1 MAVAAVLKVGAML
14 GKAGGA
20 IAKGGKVAM
29 KVGKKGAQAVAKKTK
44 KTAQGVKKAV
54 QKRKK
59 INKDIFMSRDRAQ
72 KKKLE
77 QDKRREEEE
86 SLEQTKKSKQKPSV
100 KKAMPG
106 GNMLQRLISFLTTVI
121 VGWVVINLPKIIKS
135 VKGVIKKIKEIYNGI
150 TGFFSSIGDFF
161 IGVKDKIGDFIN
173 KIKEIDF
180 SKIRD
185 NIKEK
190 IDGIKNG
197 FTNMVDKIKS
207 GLSILMGKKN
217 EDPKKLAKSGF
228 GGDTTAVTNESKNKI
243 ADKEAE
249 LDSVMKDTDKQL
261 KESKNQE
268 TNFNDIISKG
278 QKELKK
284 IGIDVTI
291 QKSNFMTPASE
302 VVKIV
307 DGKEVV
313 VTDMDESLRIQNEAR
328 NMLKGDQSGKL
339 IPSSSTTT
347 TTTTANN
354 NIISKPPI
362 STDLTS
368 SITPSSTNNEIVIDN
383 IIPAQS
389 QVAQSQGGGEGDLIV
404 VESSLNS
411 NVKDS
416 LLLDAAYT

>member
-20 IAKGGKVAM
+20 IAKGGKLAM

-44 KTAQGVKKAV
+44 KTAQGVKKVV

-121 VGWVVINLPKIIKS
+121 VGWVVVNLPKIIKS

-249 LDSVMKDTDKQL
+249 FDSVMKDADNQL
-261 KESKNQE
+261 KETNQQQN
-268 TNFNDIISKG
+268 NFDESISKG

-284 IGIDVTI
+284 IGINVTT
-291 QKSNFMTPASE
+291 K
-302 VVKIV
+302 KISVEKQVTGRV
-307 DGKEVV
+307 DLNTGKTYINKKEVSV
-313 VTDMDESLRIQNEAR
+313 DEYNKFANMSQKEKIQNYGQTQ
-328 NMLKGDQSGKL
+328 KFDTSVSK
-339 IPSSSTTT
+339 
-347 TTTTANN
+347 N

-362 STDLTS
+362 SKDLTS

-389 QVAQSQGGGEGDLIV
+389 QMVSQGGGEGDLIV
-404 VESSLNS
+404 VESPLNS

>member
-1 MAVAAVLKVGAML
+1 MAAAAVLKLGAML

-29 KVGKKGAQAVAKKTK
+29 KVGKRGAKAVAKNTK
-44 KTAQGVKKAV
+44 KTAQNVKKAV

-59 INKDIFMSRDRAQ
+59 INKDTFMSRDRAQ

-77 QDKRREEEE
+77 QDKRRREEQ

-100 KKAMPG
+100 KKSMPG
-106 GNMLQRLISFLTTVI
+106 GGMLQRLISFLTTVI
-121 VGWVVINLPKIIKS
+121 VGWVVVNLPKIIKS

-150 TGFFSSIGDFF
+150 TGFFSSVGDFF
-161 IGVKDKIGDFIN
+161 VGIKDKIGDFIN
-173 KIKEIDF
+173 KIKGIDF

-185 NIKEK
+185 NIKDK

-197 FTNMVDKIKS
+197 FTNMVDKIKG
-207 GLSILMGKKN
+207 GLSLLTGKKK

-228 GGDTTAVTNESKNKI
+228 GGDTSAVTNDSKNKI
-243 ADKEAE
+243 AGKEAE
-249 LDSVMKDTDKQL
+249 LDSVMKDTDNQL
-261 KESKNQE
+261 KE
-268 TNFNDIISKG
+268 TNDQQNNFDESISKG

-284 IGIDVTI
+284 IGINVNIKKISVERVVTGRI
-291 QKSNFMTPASE
+291 DLETGKTYIN
-302 VVKIV
+302 K
-307 DGKEVV
+307 KEVSA
-313 VTDMDESLRIQNEAR
+313 DEYNKFANMSQKEKIQNYGQTQ
-328 NMLKGDQSGKL
+328 KFDTSVTKD
-339 IPSSSTTT
+339 
-347 TTTTANN
+347 
-354 NIISKPPI
+354 NIISKPPTA
-362 STDLTS
+362 TDLTS

-383 IIPAQS
+383 IIPAQN
-389 QVAQSQGGGEGDLIV
+389 QVAQSQGGQGDIIV

>member
-121 VGWVVINLPKIIKS
+121 VGWVVVNLPKIIKS

-249 LDSVMKDTDKQL
+249 FDSVMKDADNQL
-261 KESKNQE
+261 KETNQQQN
-268 TNFNDIISKG
+268 NFDESISKG

-284 IGIDVTI
+284 IGINVTT
-291 QKSNFMTPASE
+291 K
-302 VVKIV
+302 KISVEKQVTGRV
-307 DGKEVV
+307 DLNTGKTYINKKEVSV
-313 VTDMDESLRIQNEAR
+313 DEYNKFANMSQKEKIQNYGQTQ
-328 NMLKGDQSGKL
+328 KFDTSVSK
-339 IPSSSTTT
+339 
-347 TTTTANN
+347 N

-362 STDLTS
+362 SKDLTS

-389 QVAQSQGGGEGDLIV
+389 QMVSQGGGEGDLIV
-404 VESSLNS
+404 VESPLNS

>member
-1 MAVAAVLKVGAML
+1 MAAAAVLKLGAML

-29 KVGKKGAQAVAKKTK
+29 KVGKRGAKAVAKNTK
-44 KTAQGVKKAV
+44 KTAQNVKKAV

-59 INKDIFMSRDRAQ
+59 INKDTFMSRDRAQ

-77 QDKRREEEE
+77 QDKRRREEE
-86 SLEQTKKSKQKPSV
+86 SLEQVKKSKQKPSV

-106 GNMLQRLISFLTTVI
+106 ANMLQRLIGFLTTVI
-121 VGWVVINLPKIIKS
+121 VGWIVVNLPKIIKS
-135 VKGVIKKIKEIYNGI
+135 VKGLIKKIKEIYNGI
-150 TGFFSSIGDFF
+150 TGFFSSVGDFF
-161 IGVKDKIGDFIN
+161 VGIKDKIGDFIN
-173 KIKEIDF
+173 KIKGVDF

-185 NIKEK
+185 SIKEK

-197 FTNMVDKIKS
+197 FTNMVDKIKG
-207 GLSILMGKKN
+207 GLSVLMGKKK

-228 GGDTTAVTNESKNKI
+228 GGDTSAVTNESKNKI
-243 ADKEAE
+243 SDKEAE
-249 LDSVMKDTDKQL
+249 IDSVMKDTDNQL
-261 KESKNQE
+261 IE
-268 TNFNDIISKG
+268 TNKQQNNFDKSISKG

-291 QKSNFMTPASE
+291 KKTSIEQQVTGGFDMKTGKAYIN
-302 VVKIV
+302 K
-307 DGKEVV
+307 KEVSV
-313 VTDMDESLRIQNEAR
+313 DEYNKFA
-328 NMLKGDQSGKL
+328 NMSKKEQLQKYGQTQKFDTSIKKD
-339 IPSSSTTT
+339 
-347 TTTTANN
+347 
-354 NIISKPPI
+354 NIISKPPTPI
-362 STDLTS
+362 DLGS

-383 IIPAQS
+383 IIPAQN
-389 QVAQSQGGGEGDLIV
+389 QVAQSQGGQGDIIV

>member
-1 MAVAAVLKVGAML
+1 MAAAAAVLKVGALL

-20 IAKGGKVAM
+20 IAKGGKLAM
-29 KVGKKGAQAVAKKTK
+29 KKGATAFKKSKKVAGNVKKAVAKK
-44 KTAQGVKKAV
+44 
-54 QKRKK
+54 RK
-59 INKDIFMSRDRAQ
+59 ISRETFMSKERTRKQ
-72 KKKLE
+72 KLE
-77 QDKRREEEE
+77 RDKRREEEE
-86 SLEQTKKSKQKPSV
+86 SLEQTKKSKEKPSI

-121 VGWVVINLPKIIKS
+121 VGWIVVNLPKIIKS
-135 VKGVIKKIKEIYNGI
+135 IKGVIKKINEIYTGI
-150 TGFFSSIGDFF
+150 TGFFSSVGDFF
-161 IGVKDKIGDFIN
+161 VGIKDKIGDFIN
-173 KIKEIDF
+173 KIKGVDF

-185 NIKEK
+185 SIKEK

-197 FTNMVDKIKS
+197 FTNMVDKIKG

-243 ADKEAE
+243 ASKEAE
-249 LDSVMKDTDKQL
+249 LDSVMKDTDNQL
-261 KESKNQE
+261 KQTNQQQNNFDES
-268 TNFNDIISKG
+268 ISKG

-284 IGIDVTI
+284 IGVDVTI
-291 QKSNFMTPASE
+291 QKINFPTPASK

-313 VTDMDESLRIQNEAR
+313 VSDMDESLRIQNEAR
-328 NMLKGDQSGKL
+328 NLLKGDQSGKL

-347 TTTTANN
+347 NNTTANN
-354 NIISKPPI
+354 NIISKLPTP
-362 STDLTS
+362 TDLTS
-368 SITPSSTNNEIVIDN
+368 SITPSSTNKEIVIDN
-383 IIPAQS
+383 IIPS
-389 QVAQSQGGGEGDLIV
+389 QNQTISQGGGETDIIV

-411 NVKDS
+411 NVKES